1 MSWHALLVLGVSLLV
16 MAEMAKFWQLP
27 WPPTGDEI
35 LAQWWVGRELVAGGV
50 LLAGGL
56 AFLVYDLVRVVTGSA
71 AVVVEAREF
80 LWADLAVIGAF
91 LAIVLHKLRTAKVF
105 VTERGVWF
113 ADRQFHSWER
123 FHPMEIEA
131 GVLRE
136 RAYFGLKATIPPH
149 LLGRVREMYQQA
161 REAVEAGTPSHSFPS
176 LQRMG

>member
-16 MAEMAKFWQLP
+16 MAEMAKFWHLP

-35 LAQWWVGRELVAGGV
+35 LAQWWVQRELWAGLV

-56 AFLVYDLVRVVTGSA
+56 AFLVLDLVRVIAGSA
-71 AVVVEAREF
+71 AVVEEARES

-105 VTERGVWF
+105 ITERGVWF
-113 ADRQFHSWER
+113 ADRQFHDWAR

-136 RAYFGLKATIPPH
+136 RAWFGIKVTIPPP
-149 LLGRVREMYQQA
+149 LMDRIRDLYRQA
-161 REAVEAGTPSHSFPS
+161 REREEAVNSGPRFAALPRTD
-176 LQRMG
+176 